1 MKFLKILKNKAGKLV
16 SDDWIGLL
24 ENFGTLIILKLY
36 LDNRLVQINQK
47 QLFLAKLIT
56 IDVIFINN
64 YKFENEI
71 AQLVW

>member
-64 YKFENEI
+64 YIFENEI